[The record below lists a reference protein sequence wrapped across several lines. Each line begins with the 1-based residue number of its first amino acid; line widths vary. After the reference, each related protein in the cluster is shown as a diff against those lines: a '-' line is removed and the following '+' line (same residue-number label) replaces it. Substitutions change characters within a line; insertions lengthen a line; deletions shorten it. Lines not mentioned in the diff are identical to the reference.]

1 MGGTDTCFVALLK
14 AKGPF
19 IVGWPVIHELC
30 SQPVAAGV
38 RKQSVLCKCCLS
50 LNETFPNATL
60 NLLK

>member
-1 MGGTDTCFVALLK
+1 MFRCFIESEKSHLLL
-14 AKGPF
+14 ACLF
-19 IVGWPVIHELC
+19 IHELC

-38 RKQSVLCKCCLS
+38 RKQSVLCKCCVS